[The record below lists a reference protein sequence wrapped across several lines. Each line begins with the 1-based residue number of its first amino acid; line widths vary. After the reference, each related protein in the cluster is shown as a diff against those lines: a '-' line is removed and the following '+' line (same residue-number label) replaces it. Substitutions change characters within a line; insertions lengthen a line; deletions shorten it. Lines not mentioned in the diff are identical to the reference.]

1 MLRQVKNT
9 HWVIFRKHIISVQSK
24 ALCTFIY
31 IFSKHIPHC
40 RFNTYILLFLAEL
53 GEPRVRILLPL
64 LHTYILLFPL
74 FLFYFSIS
82 FLLFLT
88 SIDGVRRQRGDV
100 FAILTFYTGPL
111 MTTFAFLTL
120 WPYVLTSFSFS
131 FLFPI
136 HIYYPVFYP
145 LFLFQIHIYC
155 FLSVTAAGVV
165 GNLLRPQICRFC
177 SSVIFCFSIFRSPI
191 SCTRPVPYIRS
202 TVSWYLSNLFMLYFP
217 SLVWLYCRSVISHKA
232 FKSSV
237 FGLWLWILVLIL
249 VFSFMF

>member
-88 SIDGVRRQRGDV
+88 
-100 FAILTFYTGPL
+100 LYTGPL

-136 HIYYPVFYP
+136 HIYCPVFYP

-165 GNLLRPQICRFC
+165 GNLLLPQICRLC

-202 TVSWYLSNLFMLYFP
+202 TVSWYLSNLFMLYFL
-217 SLVWLYCRSVISHKA
+217 SLAWSYCRPVISHKA

-249 VFSFMF
+249 VLFLVFSFMF